1 MTTATLKAR
10 VHCLRYEARDV
21 VSVELRP
28 EHAGVVF
35 PPHAPG
41 THIDLHLDNG
51 LVRSYSL
58 LNPAGE
64 TGRYVVGVLKD
75 RKSRGGSVFVHEQL
89 RVGQLLTISAPRN
102 NFPLHDSAAH
112 SVFVAGG
119 IGITPILCMLDRLS
133 ASGRSADLVYCARSR
148 ADAAFLERLNEL
160 ASPTLRVHWHFD
172 DEAGGPP
179 NLRERLRPFAKH
191 SHFYACGPGPML
203 DAFLSACEMLEL
215 PNAHIERFA
224 AVPTLTASTEP
235 TTFTLELRRSTRR
248 IEVRADCSVLDAML
262 EAGLSPD
269 HSCRE
274 GLCGACETRVLAG
287 EVEHL
292 DSILTESERAANK
305 SMMIC
310 VSRCRSSVLVL
321 DA

>member
-35 PPHAPG
+35 PPHEAG
-41 THIDLHLDNG
+41 AHIDLHMSNG

-58 LNPAGE
+58 VNPAGE
-64 TGRYVVGVLKD
+64 AGRYVVGVLKD
-75 RKSRGGSVFVHEQL
+75 RKSRGGSAFVHEQL

-102 NFPLHDSAAH
+102 NFPLHESAGH

-119 IGITPILCMLDRLS
+119 IGITPILCMLERLS
-133 ASGRSADLVYCARSR
+133 VLGHTADLIYCVRSR
-148 ADAAFLERLNEL
+148 ADAAFVERLNDL
-160 ASPTLRVHWHFD
+160 GSHTLRVHWHFD

-179 NLRERLRPFAKH
+179 DLRDRLSQYVPEN
-191 SHFYACGPGPML
+191 HFYACGPGPML
-203 DAFLSACEMLEL
+203 DAFLSTCEALGY

-224 AVPTLTASTEP
+224 AVPTLTGSIEAA
-235 TTFTLELRRSTRR
+235 TFTLELRRSERH

-287 EVEHL
+287 DVEHR

-310 VSRCRSSVLVL
+310 VSRCRSNVLVL

>member
-10 VHCLRYEARDV
+10 VHCLRLEARDV

-28 EHAGVVF
+28 EHGGVVF
-35 PPHAPG
+35 PPHEPG
-41 THIDLHLDNG
+41 AHIDLHLGKG

-64 TGRYVVGVLKD
+64 VGRYVVGVLKD
-75 RKSRGGSVFVHEQL
+75 RKSRGGSAFVHEQL
-89 RVGQLLTISAPRN
+89 RVGQVLTISAPRN
-102 NFPLHDSAAH
+102 NFSLHESAGH

-133 ASGRSADLVYCARSR
+133 AQGRAAELIYCARSR
-148 ADAAFLERLNEL
+148 ADAAFVEVLNDWC
-160 ASPTLRVHWHFD
+160 SPTLRVHCHFD

-179 NLRERLRPFAKH
+179 DLRERLSNCPKD
-191 SHFYACGPGPML
+191 SHLYACGPGPML
-203 DAFLSACEMLEL
+203 DAFLAACQALGL

-224 AVPTLTASTEP
+224 AAPVPAEAP
-235 TTFTLELRRSTRR
+235 EAATFTVELRRSARR
-248 IEVRADCSVLDAML
+248 IEVRPGCSVLDAML

-274 GLCGACETRVLAG
+274 GLCGACETRVLEG
-287 EVEHL
+287 EVEHR

-305 SMMIC
+305 SMMVC
-310 VSRCRSSVLVL
+310 VSRCHSEHLVL

>member
-1 MTTATLKAR
+1 MTIPLLKAR

-21 VSVELRP
+21 ISVELRP
-28 EHAGVVF
+28 EHAAVVF
-35 PPHAPG
+35 PPHEPG
-41 THIDLHLDNG
+41 AHIDLHLGNG

-64 TGRYVVGVLKD
+64 AGRYVIGVLKD
-75 RKSRGGSVFVHEQL
+75 RKSRGGSAFVHEQL
-89 RVGQLLTISAPRN
+89 RVGQVLTISAPRN
-102 NFPLHDSAAH
+102 NFPLHETTGH

-119 IGITPILCMLDRLS
+119 IGITPILCMLERLS
-133 ASGRSADLVYCARSR
+133 ASGCSADLVYCARSR
-148 ADAAFLERLNEL
+148 GDAAFVERLNEL
-160 ASPTLRVHWHFD
+160 GSPTLRVHWHFD

-179 NLRERLRPFAKH
+179 DLYERLSPFAKD
-191 SHFYACGPGPML
+191 SHLYACGPGPML
-203 DAFLSACEMLEL
+203 DAFQSACAALGL

-224 AVPTLTASTEP
+224 AAPAPADTPGAAS
-235 TTFTLELRRSTRR
+235 FTVDVRRSGRR

-287 EVEHL
+287 EVDHR

-310 VSRCRSSVLVL
+310 VSRCRSELLVL

>member
-35 PPHAPG
+35 PPHEAG
-41 THIDLHLDNG
+41 AHIDLHMSNG

-58 LNPAGE
+58 INPAGE
-64 TGRYVVGVLKD
+64 AGRYVVGVLKD
-75 RKSRGGSVFVHEQL
+75 RKSRGGSAFVHEQL

-102 NFPLHDSAAH
+102 NFPLHESARH

-119 IGITPILCMLDRLS
+119 IGITPILCMLERLS
-133 ASGRSADLVYCARSR
+133 VLGHTADLIYCVRSR
-148 ADAAFLERLNEL
+148 ADAAFVDRLNEL
-160 ASPTLRVHWHFD
+160 ASPTLHVHWHFD

-179 NLRERLRPFAKH
+179 DLRERLRPFAKH
-191 SHFYACGPGPML
+191 SHLYACGPGPML
-203 DAFLSACEMLEL
+203 DAFLSACEALGL
-215 PNAHIERFA
+215 PNAYIERFA
-224 AVPTLTASTEP
+224 AAPAPADAIGSVS
-235 TTFTLELRRSTRR
+235 FTVELRRSARR
-248 IEVRADCSVLDAML
+248 IVVRADCSVLDAML
-262 EAGLSPD
+262 EAGLSPE

-274 GLCGACETRVLAG
+274 GLCGACETRVLDG
-287 EVEHL
+287 EVEHR
-292 DSILTESERAANK
+292 DSILTESERAANR

-310 VSRCRSSVLVL
+310 VSRCRSEQLVL

>member
-1 MTTATLKAR
+1 MTTPTLKAR

-35 PPHAPG
+35 APHEPG
-41 THIDLHLDNG
+41 AHIDLYLGNG

-64 TGRYVVGVLKD
+64 AGRYVVGVLKD
-75 RKSRGGSVFVHEQL
+75 RKSRGGSAFVHEQL
-89 RVGQLLTISAPRN
+89 RVGQVLDISAPRN
-102 NFPLHDSAAH
+102 NFALHESAGH

-119 IGITPILCMLDRLS
+119 IGITPILCMLERLS
-133 ASGRSADLVYCARSR
+133 ALGRSADLIYCARSR
-148 ADAAFLERLNEL
+148 ADAAFLERLNDL

-179 NLRERLRPFAKH
+179 DLRARLNPYAKD
-191 SHFYACGPGPML
+191 SHLYACGPGPML
-203 DAFLSACEMLEL
+203 DAFLSACEALGL
-215 PNAHIERFA
+215 ANAHIERFA
-224 AVPTLTASTEP
+224 AAPAPADAPEAA
-235 TTFTLELRRSTRR
+235 TFTVELRRSARR

-274 GLCGACETRVLAG
+274 GLCGACETRVLEG
-287 EVEHL
+287 EVDHR

-305 SMMIC
+305 SMMVC
-310 VSRCRSSVLVL
+310 VSRCRSERLVL

>member
-35 PPHAPG
+35 PPHEAG
-41 THIDLHLDNG
+41 AHIDLHLSNG

-58 LNPAGE
+58 VNPAGE
-64 TGRYVVGVLKD
+64 AGRYVVGVLKD
-75 RKSRGGSVFVHEQL
+75 RKSRGGSAFVHEQL

-102 NFPLHDSAAH
+102 NFPLHDSAGH

-119 IGITPILCMLDRLS
+119 IGITPILCMLERLS
-133 ASGRSADLVYCARSR
+133 ASGRSADLIYCARSR
-148 ADAAFLERLNEL
+148 ADAAFVDRLNEL
-160 ASPTLRVHWHFD
+160 ASPTLHVHWHFD

-179 NLRERLRPFAKH
+179 DLRERLRPFAKH
-191 SHFYACGPGPML
+191 SHLYACGPGPML
-203 DAFLSACEMLEL
+203 DAFLSACEALGL
-215 PNAHIERFA
+215 PNAYIERFA
-224 AVPTLTASTEP
+224 AAPAPADAIGSVS
-235 TTFTLELRRSTRR
+235 FTVELRRSARR
-248 IEVRADCSVLDAML
+248 IVVRADCSVLDAML
-262 EAGLSPD
+262 EAGLSPE

-274 GLCGACETRVLAG
+274 GLCGACETRVLDG
-287 EVEHL
+287 EVEHR

-310 VSRCRSSVLVL
+310 VSRCRSEQLVL